1 MMTSILALLL
11 MVGAPLQEVKALID
25 NNRVMVRELTFSGG
39 KPAPIDKRTN
49 DVVVIDL
56 TKTTAFFVPKGGK
69 HDMPGH
75 AIQIDLKDVSIPPV
89 PNKTPYP
96 LAFPREGVKKIL
108 ENDRVIIWDY
118 TWTIGQPT
126 PMHFHDKDAVVVYLR
141 NGALRSTTPDGK
153 SSVNQLTVG
162 KTTFNA
168 RDRAHTESLIEG
180 ESRAIITELK

>member
-1 MMTSILALLL
+1 MTPSILVLLL
-11 MVGAPLQEVKALID
+11 MLGAPLQEVKALID

-118 TWTIGQPT
+118 TWTIGKPT
-126 PMHFHDKDAVVVYLR
+126 VMHFHD
-141 NGALRSTTPDGK
+141 
-153 SSVNQLTVG
+153 
-162 KTTFNA
+162 
-168 RDRAHTESLIEG
+168 
-180 ESRAIITELK
+180 